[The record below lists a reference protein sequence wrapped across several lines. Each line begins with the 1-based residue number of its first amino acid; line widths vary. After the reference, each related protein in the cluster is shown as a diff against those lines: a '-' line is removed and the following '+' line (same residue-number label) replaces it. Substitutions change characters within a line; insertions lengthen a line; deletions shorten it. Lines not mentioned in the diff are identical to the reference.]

1 LRLVRYTREDLEAG
15 RMDWMAM
22 TPPEYA
28 ALDNRELAI
37 VVASGDCVPF
47 EKEFIRKDGSR
58 VHVLMGASTFEDNPN
73 EGVSFVIDLTDRKK
87 LEHQFLRAQR
97 MESIGTLAGGIAHDL
112 NNILAPIMMSIDIL
126 KLTAT
131 DPQAKSILETIDV
144 SAQRGAD
151 IVRQVLSFAR
161 GLEGERIE
169 IQLKDEFKDIETLLK
184 ETLPKN
190 IQMNLCLPDKVW
202 MILGDSTQLHQ
213 VLMNLCPASDAGG
226 RHSDDWDG
234 EQRARRAIRSDAPP
248 CEGGTIRDYSR
259 YRFWNGHS
267 CRHCRQNF

>member
-1 LRLVRYTREDLEAG
+1 
-15 RMDWMAM
+15 
-22 TPPEYA
+22 
-28 ALDNRELAI
+28 
-37 VVASGDCVPF
+37 VPF

-131 DPQAKSILETIDV
+131 DPQAKCILETIDV

-161 GLEGERIE
+161 GLEGERSKSSSKTS
-169 IQLKDEFKDIETLLK
+169 LKTSKLSSRRRCRKTFK
-184 ETLPKN
+184 
-190 IQMNLCLPDKVW
+190 
-202 MILGDSTQLHQ
+202 
-213 VLMNLCPASDAGG
+213 
-226 RHSDDWDG
+226 
-234 EQRARRAIRSDAPP
+234 
-248 CEGGTIRDYSR
+248 
-259 YRFWNGHS
+259 
-267 CRHCRQNF
+267 